1 MGELFTSKL
10 ICFRITIVA
19 DYTVD
24 ISYGSNMG
32 SDRRRAYKTFKKFFS
47 SKLVS
52 YSEGRDFPG
61 QNVHSMLA
69 PYLSLGQISVKLMF
83 HYLINKSTERQCSL
97 LKNKLIALYVN

>member
-1 MGELFTSKL
+1 
-10 ICFRITIVA
+10 
-19 DYTVD
+19 
-24 ISYGSNMG
+24 MG
-32 SDRRRAYKTFKKFFS
+32 SDEGAYKTFKKFFS

-69 PYLSLGQISVKLMF
+69 PYLSFGQISVKLMF

-97 LKNKLIALYVN
+97 FEKQVNNFIRQLIWRVFLLFTISLSIYSI